1 MRGLKSMAAGAAAL
15 AAVLATGLCGGAALA
30 SGGGGMGGMDM
41 GGGSMPS
48 DTAPRYDPV
57 VEYQTG
63 LAALGASNFRDA
75 ARAFQHVVDADPRQA
90 NAWFLLG
97 QSKAG
102 LNDWRGARRAYDR
115 AIRLDDAPVAPHRE
129 LGLAAVRLHDTAAA
143 NVQLTLLQ
151 QRQTT
156 CGGTCPQAAEL
167 QAATAALSAALA
179 APGPAAQAT
188 HETLILASSDAGDAA
203 YSRAV
208 SLINEHRYPEAL
220 SALEQA
226 GAAFGPHPD
235 ILTYE
240 GFVWRRMG
248 DNARAESY
256 YQRAL
261 ALDPNHVGATEYYGE
276 LKVLTGDTAGAR
288 RLLARLDTLCA
299 YGCVEADTLRRW
311 IDHGGDPTV

>member
-1 MRGLKSMAAGAAAL
+1 MRGLKTFLVGAAAL
-15 AAVLATGLCGGAALA
+15 AAGLAGSAAALA

-48 DTAPRYDPV
+48 DSAPRYDPV
-57 VEYQTG
+57 VEYQSG

-102 LNDWRGARRAYDR
+102 LNDWRGARRAYER

-129 LGLAAVRLHDTAAA
+129 LGLSAVRLHDAAAA
-143 NVQLTLLQ
+143 NAQLALLQ
-151 QRQTT
+151 QRQTA

-167 QAATAALSAALA
+167 QAAIAALTAALA
-179 APGPAAQAT
+179 APGPSAQAT
-188 HETLILASSDAGDAA
+188 HETLILADSDAGDAA
-203 YSRAV
+203 YSQAV
-208 SLINEHRYPEAL
+208 ALINQHRYAEAL
-220 SALEQA
+220 NALDRA
-226 GAAFGPHPD
+226 GQAFGPHPD
-235 ILTYE
+235 ILTYQ
-240 GFVWRRMG
+240 GYVWRHLG
-248 DNARAESY
+248 DNSRAEAY

-261 ALDPNHVGATEYYGE
+261 AADPNHVGATEYYGE

-311 IDHGGDPTV
+311 IVRGGDPSL